1 MDAHPHHTRVSA
13 GRVSAGLFA
22 GGSLVSAAA
31 ILSYAVRGR
40 SSSLLAP
47 SVYKGSRDRRAI
59 ALTMD
64 DGPSESTAE
73 VLEILNKYRAP
84 STFFQCGAN
93 VRRLPQIAREVLSAG
108 HEIGNHTD
116 SHPRLD
122 FKSSRFIYRELEQAQ
137 ESIQHATGI
146 YPRLFRAP
154 FGVRWF
160 GLREAQARLRLL
172 GVMWTAIGVDWKWP
186 EERVALGLLN
196 GAKSGAILCLHDGR
210 QLAVKPDISATLG
223 ALRRLLPVLIDRGF
237 HFERVTDIL
246 CPTTSRSV

>member
-1 MDAHPHHTRVSA
+1 MEADPRRS
-13 GRVSAGLFA
+13 RVSAGLLA
-22 GGSLVSAAA
+22 AGSLVSAAA
-31 ILSYAVRGR
+31 ILAYAVRGR

-47 SVYKGSRDRRAI
+47 SIYKGTHDRHAI
-59 ALTMD
+59 ALTFD
-64 DGPSESTAE
+64 DGPSESTPD
-73 VLEILNKYRAP
+73 VLAILDRYGAP
-84 STFFQCGAN
+84 STFFQCGSN
-93 VRRLPQIAREVLSAG
+93 VRRLPQVAREVLSAG
-108 HEIGNHTD
+108 HELGNHSD

-137 ESIQHATGI
+137 DSIHHATGI

-186 EERVALGLLN
+186 EEEVAVRLLHQT
-196 GAKSGAILCLHDGR
+196 KPGAILCLHDGR
-210 QLAVKPDISATLG
+210 QLAAKPDISATLG

-246 CPTTSRSV
+246 CPTTSRSVSSQ

>member
-1 MDAHPHHTRVSA
+1 MEA
-13 GRVSAGLFA
+13 GLPRKPVSAGLLA
-22 GGSLVSAAA
+22 AGSLMSAAA
-31 ILSYAVRGR
+31 ILAYAVRGR
-40 SSSLLAP
+40 SASLMGP
-47 SVYKGSRDRRAI
+47 SVYRGARDRRAI
-59 ALTMD
+59 ALTWD
-64 DGPSESTAE
+64 DGPSESTPAI
-73 VLEILNKYRAP
+73 LEILTKYRAP

-93 VRRLPQIAREVLSAG
+93 VRRLPQVSREVLSAG

-122 FKSSRFIYRELEQAQ
+122 FKPARFIYRELEQAQ
-137 ESIQHATGI
+137 HSIQHATGI
-146 YPRLFRAP
+146 HPHLFRAP

-186 EERVALGLLN
+186 EQAVAARLVRA
-196 GAKSGAILCLHDGR
+196 AKNGAILCLHDGR
-210 QLAVKPDISATLG
+210 QLTAKPDISATLG

-246 CPTTSRSV
+246 CPTTSRSA